1 MQEKI
6 YFIVNRTAGSGSCN
20 EKFNKAEQILNEK
33 GIIYEVL
40 DSEYAGHAIKL
51 THEAMDK
58 GAAIVVAVGGDGTV
72 NEVSSELC
80 GKKNVKFGVLPFG
93 TGNDFAGAIG
103 IESDAEKA
111 VNVLLN
117 GTSHALDMGIAQ
129 ELYGERKQRKFINI
143 AGQGFDVEVLK
154 NTEKYKEGRSDMLPY
169 FLGIMDS
176 VLKKKIIKIKLV
188 CNEVKNEINSL
199 LTVISN
205 GKNFGGGIKISPDSK
220 LDDGL
225 FDVCCIENVS
235 LLKFI
240 FLLPFVIKGKHLNFK
255 PVHHYKASNVRIES
269 DEHYEIEIDGEI
281 ALKTP
286 VEYKIL
292 PGALNVIRMEQG

>member
-6 YFIVNRTAGSGSCN
+6 YFIVNRTAGSGACD

-33 GIIYEVL
+33 GIVYEVL
-40 DSEYAGHAIKL
+40 DSKYAGHAINL
-51 THEAMDK
+51 THEAVEK
-58 GAAIVVAVGGDGTV
+58 GAEIVVAVGGDGTV

-80 GKKNVKFGVLPFG
+80 GNKNIKFGVLPFG
-93 TGNDFAGAIG
+93 TGNDFAAAIG

-117 GTSHALDMGIAQ
+117 GTSHALDVGIAQ

-154 NTEKYKEGRSDMLPY
+154 NTEKYKKGRSGMMPY
-169 FLGIMDS
+169 FLGIIDS
-176 VLKKKIIKIKLV
+176 VFKKKIIKIKLV
-188 CNEVKNEINSL
+188 CNEMKKDMNSL
-199 LTVISN
+199 LTVVSN
-205 GKNFGGGIKISPDSK
+205 GTKFGGGIKISPNAK
-220 LDDGL
+220 TDDGL

-235 LLKFI
+235 LIKFI
-240 FLLPFVIKGKHLNFK
+240 CLLPYVIKGKHLNFK
-255 PVHHYKASNVRIES
+255 PVHHYKASTVRIES
-269 DEHYEIEIDGEI
+269 SEHYEIEIDGEI
-281 ALKTP
+281 SLKTP

-292 PGALNVIRMEQG
+292 PGALNVIRMERN